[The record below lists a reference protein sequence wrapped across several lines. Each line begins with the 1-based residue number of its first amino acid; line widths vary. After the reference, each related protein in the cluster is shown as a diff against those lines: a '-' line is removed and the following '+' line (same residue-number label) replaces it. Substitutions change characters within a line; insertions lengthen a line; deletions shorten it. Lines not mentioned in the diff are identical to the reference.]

1 MNIINMFTA
10 LMRPINPSQIKVSR
24 TSSPKTQ
31 FKLAKCIAFI
41 AVFLLLTACGSG
53 DNGDTQAPINRDT
66 QAPDTQTPDT
76 QAPVITLNGESTI
89 SIPLGRAYFATT
101 ATANDDI
108 DGIVTVTVEGSVNT
122 DTLGTYTLTYT
133 ATDAAGN
140 QSTVTQTVIVRE
152 FLPFI
157 TTWKTDNYGAS
168 DDNQITITTTTDDQ
182 NYTVDWGDG
191 SETTGVAGE
200 ITHTYSAAGTYTVSI
215 SGDFKNIR
223 FNYSGTDSRKLL
235 TIEQWGDIEWNTMER
250 AFSNCENLAVNA
262 LDVPDLTKVSN
273 MAEMFSGAVAFN
285 QDISSW
291 DVSSVTDISGMFY
304 RAAAFNQDI
313 SSWDVSSV
321 TDMSRMFSGMFRET
335 AAFNQ
340 DISSWDVSS
349 VTNMS
354 YMFYEAEAF
363 NQDISSWDVS
373 SVTNMDRMFYR
384 AAAFNQ
390 DISQWDVSSVTG
402 MSYMFYDAAA
412 FNQDISQWDVSS
424 VKTMNKMFAYAAAF
438 NQDISSW
445 DVSSVTD
452 MIRMFVGTAAFN
464 QDISSW
470 DVSSV
475 TDMRYMFYKAA
486 AFNQDIGSWDVS
498 SVTNM
503 DYMFYKAAAF
513 NQDISSWDV
522 SSVTNMNYMF
532 YEAAAF
538 NQDISSWN
546 VSSVTQMGGMFGY
559 STAFNQNISSW
570 DVSSVTYMNQM
581 FDGVTLS
588 TPNYDA
594 LIQGWSSQTLQSN
607 VSFHGGNSQYSS
619 ASESAR
625 NVLLSTY
632 NWSIT
637 DGGLEPTP

>member
-10 LMRPINPSQIKVSR
+10 LMRPINPSQIKASR

-31 FKLAKCIAFI
+31 FKLAKCVAFI

-66 QAPDTQTPDT
+66 QAPDTQAPDT

-152 FLPFI
+152 LLPFI

-200 ITHTYSAAGTYTVSI
+200 ITHTYLTAGTYTVSI
-215 SGDFKNIR
+215 SGDFKNIQL
-223 FNYSGTDSRKLL
+223 NGWSDSDSAKLL
-235 TIEQWGDIEWNTMER
+235 TIEQWGDIEWNTMEA
-250 AFSNCENLAVNA
+250 AFFYCENLAVNA

-273 MAEMFSGAVAFN
+273 MARMFSGVKAIN
-285 QDISSW
+285 SDLSQW
-291 DVSSVTDISGMFY
+291 DVSSVKDMSEMFSCEE
-304 RAAAFNQDI
+304 
-313 SSWDVSSV
+313 SSCSVIQGIGQWDVSSV
-321 TDMSRMFSGMFRET
+321 TDMSGMFSGAT
-335 AAFNQ
+335 
-340 DISSWDVSS
+340 
-349 VTNMS
+349 
-354 YMFYEAEAF
+354 
-363 NQDISSWDVS
+363 
-373 SVTNMDRMFYR
+373 
-384 AAAFNQ
+384 
-390 DISQWDVSSVTG
+390 
-402 MSYMFYDAAA
+402 
-412 FNQDISQWDVSS
+412 
-424 VKTMNKMFAYAAAF
+424 
-438 NQDISSW
+438 
-445 DVSSVTD
+445 
-452 MIRMFVGTAAFN
+452 AFN

-475 TDMRYMFYKAA
+475 TDMRYMFYDTAFNQDISLWDVSSVTDMNGMFYEAA
-486 AFNQDIGSWDVS
+486 AFNQDISSWDVSSVTDMSYMFSRAVSFNQDISSWDVSSVINMSGMFHVATTFNQDIGSWDVS

-503 DYMFYKAAAF
+503 RYMFTNAAAF

-522 SSVTNMNYMF
+522 SSVTNMYGMF
-532 YEAAAF
+532 YNAAAF
-538 NQDISSWN
+538 NQDISSW
-546 VSSVTQMGGMFGY
+546 
-559 STAFNQNISSW
+559 
-570 DVSSVTYMNQM
+570 DVSSVTLMSYM
-581 FDGVTLS
+581 FYGVTLS
-588 TPNYDA
+588 TSNYDA

-607 VSFHGGNSQYSS
+607 VSFHAGNSQYSS

>member
-1 MNIINMFTA
+1 MHIINMFTA
-10 LMRPINPSQIKVSR
+10 LMRPINPSQIKASR

-31 FKLAKCIAFI
+31 FKLAKCLAFI
-41 AVFLLLTACGSG
+41 GVFLLLTACGSG

-66 QAPDTQTPDT
+66 QAPDT

-133 ATDAAGN
+133 ATDATGN
-140 QSTVTQTVIVRE
+140 KSTVTQTVIVRE
-152 FLPFI
+152 LLPFI

-200 ITHTYSAAGTYTVSI
+200 ITHTYLTAGTYTVSI

-235 TIEQWGDIEWNTMER
+235 TIEQWGDIEWNTMEA
-250 AFSNCENLAVNA
+250 AFLFCGNLAVNA
-262 LDVPDLTKVSN
+262 LDVPDLKKVSN
-273 MAEMFSGAVAFN
+273 MAGMFSGVKAINSDLSQWDVSSVKDMSEMFSCEESSCSVIQGISSWDVSSVTDMYQMFYEAADFN

-291 DVSSVTDISGMFY
+291 DVSSVTDMRQMFDY
-304 RAAAFNQDI
+304 AAAFNQDI

-321 TDMSRMFSGMFRET
+321 TDMVYMFYNATTFNQDISSWDVSSVTDMSGMFYD
-335 AAFNQ
+335 AADFNQ

-354 YMFYEAEAF
+354 YMFGYSTAF
-363 NQDISSWDVS
+363 NQDISSW
-373 SVTNMDRMFYR
+373 N
-384 AAAFNQ
+384 
-390 DISQWDVSSVTG
+390 VSSVTG
-402 MSYMFYDAAA
+402 MSEMFH
-412 FNQDISQWDVSS
+412 
-424 VKTMNKMFAYAAAF
+424 YAAAF

-452 MIRMFVGTAAFN
+452 MYQMFEN
-464 QDISSW
+464 
-470 DVSSV
+470 
-475 TDMRYMFYKAA
+475 
-486 AFNQDIGSWDVS
+486 
-498 SVTNM
+498 
-503 DYMFYKAAAF
+503 AAAF

-522 SSVTNMNYMF
+522 SSVTNMYR
-532 YEAAAF
+532 
-538 NQDISSWN
+538 
-546 VSSVTQMGGMFGY
+546 
-559 STAFNQNISSW
+559 
-570 DVSSVTYMNQM
+570 M
-581 FDGVTLS
+581 FDGLTLS

-607 VSFHGGNSQYSS
+607 VSFHAGNSQYSS

>member
-10 LMRPINPSQIKVSR
+10 LMRPINPSQIKASR

-41 AVFLLLTACGSG
+41 GVFLLLTACGSG
-53 DNGDTQAPINRDT
+53 DNGDTQAPIDRDT
-66 QAPDTQTPDT
+66 QAPDT

-108 DGIVTVTVEGSVNT
+108 DGIVTVTVEGRVNT

-152 FLPFI
+152 LLPFI

-200 ITHTYSAAGTYTVSI
+200 ITHTYLTAGTYTVSI
-215 SGDFKNIR
+215 SGDFKNIQL
-223 FNYSGTDSRKLL
+223 NGWSDSDSAKLL
-235 TIEQWGDIEWNTMER
+235 TIEQWGDIEWNTMEA
-250 AFSNCENLAVNA
+250 AFFYCENLAVNA

-273 MAEMFSGAVAFN
+273 MAGMFSGVKAINSDLSQWDVSSVTDMIEMFYDAADFN
-285 QDISSW
+285 QDIGSW
-291 DVSSVTDISGMFY
+291 DVSSVTNMYGMLY
-304 RAAAFNQDI
+304 NAAAFNQDI

-321 TDMSRMFSGMFRET
+321 TDMNGMFYDA

-340 DISSWDVSS
+340 DISLWDVSSVTDMSYMFYGATTFNQNISSWDVSSVTDMSEMFESAITFNQDTGSWDVSS

-354 YMFYEAEAF
+354 YMFNNA
-363 NQDISSWDVS
+363 
-373 SVTNMDRMFYR
+373 
-384 AAAFNQ
+384 
-390 DISQWDVSSVTG
+390 
-402 MSYMFYDAAA
+402 
-412 FNQDISQWDVSS
+412 
-424 VKTMNKMFAYAAAF
+424 
-438 NQDISSW
+438 
-445 DVSSVTD
+445 
-452 MIRMFVGTAAFN
+452 AAFN

-475 TDMRYMFYKAA
+475 TDMRYMFYDT

-503 DYMFYKAAAF
+503 SDMFRAAAAF

-522 SSVTNMNYMF
+522 SSVTDMSYMF
-532 YEAAAF
+532 YGA
-538 NQDISSWN
+538 
-546 VSSVTQMGGMFGY
+546 T
-559 STAFNQNISSW
+559 TFNQNISSW
-570 DVSSVTYMNQM
+570 DVSSVINMRYMFRAAAAFDQDISSWGVSSVTSMYQM
-581 FDGVTLS
+581 FYNITLS

-607 VSFHGGNSQYSS
+607 VSFHAGNSQYSS

-625 NVLLSTY
+625 NVLLNTY
-632 NWSIT
+632 SWSIT
-637 DGGLEPTP
+637 DGGLEVAE

>member
-10 LMRPINPSQIKVSR
+10 LMRPINPSQIKASR

-31 FKLAKCIAFI
+31 FKLAKCVAFI
-41 AVFLLLTACGSG
+41 GVFLLLTACGS
-53 DNGDTQAPINRDT
+53 GDTQAPINRDT
-66 QAPDTQTPDT
+66 QAPDTQAPDT

-108 DGIVTVTVEGSVNT
+108 DGIVAVTVEGSVNT

-152 FLPFI
+152 LLPFI
-157 TTWKTDNYGAS
+157 TTWKTDNDGAS

-191 SETTGVAGE
+191 SETTGVAGG
-200 ITHTYSAAGTYTVSI
+200 ITHTYSTAGTYTVSI
-215 SGDFKNIR
+215 SGDFENIR
-223 FNYSGTDSRKLL
+223 FNGWSDSAKLL
-235 TIEQWGDIEWNTMER
+235 TIEQWGDIEWNTMEA
-250 AFSNCENLAVNA
+250 AFKYCENLAVNA

-273 MAEMFSGAVAFN
+273 MSRMFSEVKAIN
-285 QDISSW
+285 SDLSQW
-291 DVSSVTDISGMFY
+291 DVSSVTNMSYMFEY
-304 RAAAFNQDI
+304 AAAFNQDI

-321 TDMSRMFSGMFRET
+321 TDMSEMFGGAEAFNQDISSWDVSSVTDMSGMFDYAAAFNQDIGSWDVSSVT
-335 AAFNQ
+335 NMYGMLYNAAAFNQ

-349 VTNMS
+349 VTNMR
-354 YMFYEAEAF
+354 YMFYDTAFNQDIGSWDVSSVTDMSGMFYIAEAFNQDISQWDVSSVINMRSMLSGTAAF

-373 SVTNMDRMFYR
+373 SVTSMYRMF
-384 AAAFNQ
+384 
-390 DISQWDVSSVTG
+390 SS
-402 MSYMFYDAAA
+402 
-412 FNQDISQWDVSS
+412 
-424 VKTMNKMFAYAAAF
+424 AAAF

-452 MIRMFVGTAAFN
+452 MSEMFYYAADFNQDISQWDVSSVTDMSDMFNGAAAFN

-475 TDMRYMFYKAA
+475 TDMSYMFA
-486 AFNQDIGSWDVS
+486 N
-498 SVTNM
+498 
-503 DYMFYKAAAF
+503 
-513 NQDISSWDV
+513 
-522 SSVTNMNYMF
+522 
-532 YEAAAF
+532 
-538 NQDISSWN
+538 
-546 VSSVTQMGGMFGY
+546 
-559 STAFNQNISSW
+559 
-570 DVSSVTYMNQM
+570 
-581 FDGVTLS
+581 VTLS

-625 NVLLSTY
+625 NVLLNTY

>member
-1 MNIINMFTA
+1 MHIINMFTA

-41 AVFLLLTACGSG
+41 GVFLLLTACGS
-53 DNGDTQAPINRDT
+53 GDTQAPINRDT
-66 QAPDTQTPDT
+66 QAPDTQAPDT

-108 DGIVTVTVEGSVNT
+108 DGIVAVTVEGRVNT

-152 FLPFI
+152 LLPFI

-168 DDNQITITTTTDDQ
+168 GDKQITITTTTDDQ

-200 ITHTYSAAGTYTVSI
+200 ITHTYSTAGTYTVSI

-223 FNYSGTDSRKLL
+223 FNESGTDNGKLL
-235 TIEQWGDIEWNTMER
+235 TIEQWGDIEWNTMEA
-250 AFSNCENLAVNA
+250 AFKYCRNIAVNA
-262 LDVPDLTKVSN
+262 LDVPDLTKVNN
-273 MAEMFSGAVAFN
+273 MAQMFSGVKAIN
-285 QDISSW
+285 SDLSQWDI
-291 DVSSVTDISGMFY
+291 SSVTDMSEMFSEGV
-304 RAAAFNQDI
+304 AINQDI

-321 TDMSRMFSGMFRET
+321 TDMNRMFSCGESSCSVNQDISSWDVSSVTNMSRMFSGATAFNQDISSWDVSSVINMSSMLSRT

-354 YMFYEAEAF
+354 YMFSRAAAFNQNISSWDVSSVTNMGGMFYNAAAF

-373 SVTNMDRMFYR
+373 SVANMSGMFSY
-384 AAAFNQ
+384 ATAFDQ
-390 DISQWDVSSVTG
+390 DINSWDVSSVTT
-402 MSYMFYDAAA
+402 MSEMF
-412 FNQDISQWDVSS
+412 FNI
-424 VKTMNKMFAYAAAF
+424 AAF

-452 MIRMFVGTAAFN
+452 MSEMFSNAEAFN

-475 TDMRYMFYKAA
+475 TDMRNMFFGA
-486 AFNQDIGSWDVS
+486 
-498 SVTNM
+498 T
-503 DYMFYKAAAF
+503 AF

-522 SSVTNMNYMF
+522 SSVTSMYQMF
-532 YEAAAF
+532 Y
-538 NQDISSWN
+538 
-546 VSSVTQMGGMFGY
+546 
-559 STAFNQNISSW
+559 
-570 DVSSVTYMNQM
+570 
-581 FDGVTLS
+581 GVTLS

-607 VSFHGGNSQYSS
+607 VSFHAGSSQYSS

-637 DGGLEPTP
+637 DGGLEPAE